1 MPQYDAVDQWDTQ
14 GGAIDTRS
22 ADRDQNRYGSSQV
35 ALESGEIAQRKSAV
49 TSMMDAGVTRDEEGI
64 DRVPDPPDSLK
75 PVRAAA
81 RKLASPPSQPV
92 LTPSPLSL
100 PCRSTSKPSRRWR
113 AARGSTWSS

>member
-75 PVRAAA
+75 PVHAAA
-81 RKLASPPSQPV
+81 RKLASLPSQPV
-92 LTPSPLSL
+92 LTLPRL

>member
-35 ALESGEIAQRKSAV
+35 ALETGEIAQRKSAV

-75 PVRAAA
+75 PVRTAA
-81 RKLASPPSQPV
+81 RKRASPPS
-92 LTPSPLSL
+92 
-100 PCRSTSKPSRRWR
+100 
-113 AARGSTWSS
+113 